1 MSRNKA
7 AIDQPAGNFYD
18 KYHTRNP
25 IARALMNGF
34 LESFDDLVDSIERPT
49 SAFEVGCGEGELSIR
64 LARKGICASG
74 IDIAPEAIAEAH
86 SRVELA
92 GVRVE
97 LATGSIYE
105 LDTASNR
112 ADLIV
117 CCEVLEHLE
126 DTSGALDK
134 LHELCG
140 SWLITSVPREPLWRA
155 LNMARGKYL
164 ADFGNTPG
172 HIQHWSR
179 GQFLNLLGNRFRV
192 HECRTP
198 LPWTMALCEPIR

>member
-1 MSRNKA
+1 M
-7 AIDQPAGNFYD
+7 DQPAGNYYD

-34 LESFDDLVDSIERPT
+34 LRSFDSLVDSTGEPV

-64 LARKGICASG
+64 LAQRGIRASG
-74 IDIAPEAIAEAH
+74 MDIAADAIREARLRVAQAGVQ
-86 SRVELA
+86 VELS
-92 GVRVE
+92 
-97 LATGSIYE
+97 TGSIYQ
-105 LDTASNR
+105 LDTDKNR
-112 ADLIV
+112 AELVV

-126 DTSGALDK
+126 DTNAALDK
-134 LHELCG
+134 LHALCG
-140 SWLITSVPREPLWRA
+140 KWLITSVPREPIWRA

-164 ADFGNTPG
+164 SDLGNTPG

-179 GQFLNLLGNRFRV
+179 DQFLGLLRTRFRV
-192 HECRTP
+192 REFRTP